1 MVLSVPSLRLTAQV
15 ATAAMLVLTACQ
27 PAPIAAPTTAPA
39 AAAKP
44 TEAPPKPAAT
54 TAPAPTTA
62 PAATAAKPAA
72 AAAPTAPVPTL
83 APAGKPA
90 TLVPFKWLFGFR
102 IQANPSTAAIVIAK
116 ELGYYAE
123 QGLDLTWDI
132 SNDQTSIRLIAAGQY
147 QAGSLGGPGTLID
160 MVNENLPV
168 KSFSIINQE
177 GSRTFAVKA
186 DSGIKRPK
194 DLEGKTVGY
203 KVSYW
208 PEYLAMMASDGAD
221 RSKVKEIEVGFSSV
235 ELANGTVDMLPVF
248 KSNEPYTLK
257 NTMGMN
263 ISFVDPKEFGYPTF
277 GTALIGNSGYMKS
290 NPDQMTGFLK
300 ATLRGLQYYLDNKEK
315 ALEIVQRNGP
325 KEVAPELNAF
335 IYSVE
340 APQVTAGVGS
350 TIGIGAQTKE
360 QWQREVDTLGDMKV
374 TKGKPKVEDLYDNTF
389 IERSL
394 KDGKVVW
401 P

>member
-1 MVLSVPSLRLTAQV
+1 MRLIVPSLRMAGPLLAA
-15 ATAAMLVLTACQ
+15 ATLVLAACQ
-27 PAPIAAPTTAPA
+27 PTPATPTAVPAAP
-39 AAAKP
+39 KP
-44 TEAPPKPAAT
+44 TEAPAKPAAT
-54 TAPAPTTA
+54 TAAAAPTAA
-62 PAATAAKPAA
+62 PAAAKPA

-83 APAGKPA
+83 APAAGKPA
-90 TLVPFKWLFGFR
+90 SLVPFKWLFGFR

-123 QGLDLTWDI
+123 QGLDLTWDV

-160 MVNENLPV
+160 MVNESLPV

-194 DLEGKTVGY
+194 DFEGKTVGY
-203 KVSYW
+203 KVSFW
-208 PEYLAMMASDGAD
+208 PEYLAMLATDGVD

-235 ELANGTVDMLPVF
+235 EMKNGTVDVLPVF

-257 NTMGMN
+257 NTLAVDVA
-263 ISFVDPKEFGYPTF
+263 FVDPKNFGYPTF
-277 GTALIGNSGYMKS
+277 GTALIGNAGYMNS
-290 NPDQMTGFLK
+290 NPEQVTGFLK
-300 ATLRGLQYYLDNKEK
+300 ATLRGLQYYLDNKQK
-315 ALEIVQRNGP
+315 SIEIVMKYGP
-325 KEVAPELNAF
+325 KEVTQELNDF
-335 IYSVE
+335 IYEVE
-340 APQVTAGVGS
+340 APQVTAGVGK

-360 QWQREVDTLGDMKV
+360 QWQREVDTLGDLKV
-374 TKGKPKVEDLYDNTF
+374 TKGKPKVEDLYDNSF

-394 KDGKVVW
+394 KDGKLVW